1 MVARLATVGLVI
13 LVVGLLL
20 GVYAAY
26 APASSQKATSFSLL
40 NTSLK
45 VDPNDYESQNV
56 QLNKSQT
63 VEIQTLSIQNQ
74 TIFNFYIM
82 NQSEYYNFYGCA
94 PFCHTA
100 PSGTNASA
108 NGAPNSTMPLATE
121 LNVTGITPS
130 NPYSNH
136 NFTAPTNGT
145 YYFIFDNTIGP
156 SYNTYL
162 YQNATGN
169 TIGQFTLL
177 AYGPVTTHAVNSAF
191 LYSGVALLIIGG
203 AIATA
208 MWDSGRTKSYTGKTT
223 TPTTAPS
230 TPPPAST

>member
-1 MVARLATVGLVI
+1 MVARIATVGLVI

-26 APASSQKATSFSLL
+26 TPVSTSKVTSFSLL

-63 VEIQTLSIQNQ
+63 VNIQTVSINNQ
-74 TIFNFYIM
+74 TIFYFYIM

-94 PFCHTA
+94 PFCR
-100 PSGTNASA
+100 
-108 NGAPNSTMPLATE
+108 GAPNGSAAFTSGAGTTSVPLATFT
-121 LNVTGITPS
+121 NVTVTPS

-145 YYFIFDNTIGP
+145 YYFIFDNTEGP
-156 SYNTYL
+156 SYSTYAN
-162 YQNATGN
+162 QNATGN
-169 TIGQFTLL
+169 TLGQFTLL
-177 AYGPVTTHAVNSAF
+177 GYGPVTTHAVNSIF

-208 MWDSGRTKSYTGKTT
+208 MWSAGRARPKGPPSMA
-223 TPTTAPS
+223 TTA
-230 TPPPAST
+230 TPPPTSRATSA